1 MGDGKAREQIM
12 KLAAF
17 FAMGGYGLYVWS
29 AIGLTLVMV
38 VFEIISLRR
47 QYKKTWQRLK
57 RIQQLRTAKTSGEH
71 E

>member
-1 MGDGKAREQIM
+1 M

>member
-1 MGDGKAREQIM
+1 M

-38 VFEIISLRR
+38 VFEIITLRR

-57 RIQQLRTAKTSGEH
+57 RIQQLRTAKISGEH

>member
-1 MGDGKAREQIM
+1 M

-47 QYKKTWQRLK
+47 QYKKAWQRLK